1 MLFLFVFDSLQ
12 AMGGIL
18 DVRWAHNGIVTVG
31 PYCTAQGIIQQVG
44 ELGVALITLILTI
57 HTFVVA
63 VWSVGSQA
71 RCFAFGMVGLAIL
84 FIALWVGLGNGLDKN
99 FETPTPYWCWVG
111 PKYNGAR
118 LAGEYIW
125 LWIALFASLI
135 LNIPLYIWAKGRLSV
150 DLQRMLFYPLA
161 YSIVVLPVSITRWL
175 TFSHKDMDVPSA
187 ATFFS
192 VSLHDLSGAI
202 NVLLF
207 FIIRPELLLFI
218 PPKEFSEPEIADPST
233 SSAILEETVKYNHSP
248 QPTGMEL
255 AGDGEWNPPHD
266 ANDVALPHIEH
277 RPRLE
282 GLEGI

>member
-1 MLFLFVFDSLQ
+1 
-12 AMGGIL
+12 MGGIL

-31 PYCTAQGIIQQVG
+31 PYCTAQGIIQQIG

-63 VWSVGSQA
+63 LWSVGSQA
-71 RCFAFGMVGLAIL
+71 RYFAFGIVALATL
-84 FIALWVGLGNGLDKN
+84 FVALWVGLGNGLHKN

-111 PKYNGAR
+111 PEYSGER

-125 LWIALFASLI
+125 LWIALFASVI

-150 DLQRMLFYPLA
+150 HLGRMLLYPLA
-161 YSIVVLPVSITRWL
+161 YSIIVLPISITRWL
-175 TFSHKDMDVPSA
+175 TFGSKTVPSA

-192 VSLHDLSGAI
+192 VSVFNLSGAI

-207 FIIRPELLLFI
+207 LIIRPQLLLFT
-218 PPKEFSEPEIADPST
+218 PPEGFSGPEIAEPST
-233 SSAILEETVKYNHSP
+233 SSAILDETAEYKHSP

-255 AGDGEWNPPHD
+255 VGDGEWNTPLG
-266 ANDVALPHIEH
+266 ANDVALSHIES
-277 RPRLE
+277 RTRLD
-282 GLEGI
+282 GLDGI